1 MVNPVGDNSNVP
13 IVPIKDF
20 PSERNPSQEKDAPAP
35 SANVSFSEEVGD
47 RRLFVGDHALT
58 KALKKE
64 FNQVFE
70 LDRDKTD
77 AFLGKLDRIFE
88 ENGLTV

>member
-1 MVNPVGDNSNVP
+1 MVNPVGDKVNVP
-13 IVPIKDF
+13 LVPIKDF
-20 PSERNPSQEKDAPAP
+20 PSERNPSQEKDAPAL

-47 RRLFVGDHALT
+47 RRLFAGDDALT
-58 KALKKE
+58 EALRKE
-64 FNQVFE
+64 FTQVFE
-70 LDRDKTD
+70 QDRDKTD